1 MSEGGDKFDTTIER
15 IEQMFYSVE
24 VRAIV
29 RNEALRQEQGGE
41 VLRLKAQLE
50 RVQGRRLD
58 APMLP
63 THPAF
68 ASLLPGGGLRPGAAY
83 SLGSS
88 ASLLLALMARPSQD
102 GSWCAVVGMPELGA
116 EAAES
121 LGVDLARLV
130 FVPDPGPRWLA
141 VTATIAEVA
150 PVVAVRPPTRVADG
164 QVARLAARL
173 RDRGTVLLVQGAWP
187 QAEATLDV
195 GDPQWSGVG
204 RGHGYLAGRE
214 VTVTAAS
221 RRWPRARRE
230 RMLLPGAD
238 GQVALV
244 TPAYENAA
252 PIAPVAPVRA
262 VGPLQADSTREALPV
277 HEAVPTREAGPTREA
292 APVRAV
298 PAVTTEERGHEELRR
313 LQAEERREERGHD
326 ELRRLQ
332 PAVTTQEREHDE
344 LRQPEAEER
353 EEREERRQE
362 RLRIAMRVLEAVG

>member
-1 MSEGGDKFDTTIER
+1 MSEGGDKFDTTIEP

-238 GQVALV
+238 GHVALV
-244 TPAYENAA
+244 APAHENAA
-252 PIAPVAPVRA
+252 PISPVAPM
-262 VGPLQADSTREALPV
+262 REVAPAREVSPV
-277 HEAVPTREAGPTREA
+277 REA
-292 APVRAV
+292 ASVRGAVPVRETVPVRAV
-298 PAVTTEERGHEELRR
+298 PAVTA
-313 LQAEERREERGHD
+313 QERGHD
-326 ELRRLQ
+326 ELRRL
-332 PAVTTQEREHDE
+332 
-344 LRQPEAEER
+344 EAEER

>member
-1 MSEGGDKFDTTIER
+1 MSEDGDKFDTTIER

-29 RNEALRQEQGGE
+29 RNEALRQDQGGE

-58 APMLP
+58 APVLP

-121 LGVDLARLV
+121 LGVDLARVV
-130 FVPDPGPRWLA
+130 FVPDPGPRWLG

-164 QVARLAARL
+164 EVARLAARL
-173 RDRGTVLLVQGAWP
+173 RDRGAVLLVQGPWP
-187 QAEATLDV
+187 QAEAVLELDAP
-195 GDPQWSGVG
+195 DWAGVG
-204 RGHGYLAGRE
+204 RGHGYLASRE
-214 VTVTAAS
+214 VTVTASS
-221 RRWPRARRE
+221 RRWPRSRRS
-230 RMLLPGAD
+230 RLLLPDASGAI
-238 GQVALV
+238 A
-244 TPAYENAA
+244 AA
-252 PIAPVAPVRA
+252 PETAPALTAVPNPAELRNAEPCTTDHHPAEPRTAEPLYAPLEARA
-262 VGPLQADSTREALPV
+262 VG
-277 HEAVPTREAGPTREA
+277 
-292 APVRAV
+292 
-298 PAVTTEERGHEELRR
+298 
-313 LQAEERREERGHD
+313 
-326 ELRRLQ
+326 
-332 PAVTTQEREHDE
+332 
-344 LRQPEAEER
+344 
-353 EEREERRQE
+353 
-362 RLRIAMRVLEAVG
+362 